1 MYLTKVSLHPF
12 EHCAKFL
19 KIIKILND
27 TLKVNLSLLPH
38 VDSLIWGFD
47 LSITTNMKKEK
58 IDQEMEM
65 KGTKKNQ
72 SRRLDSESL
81 PLISESDC
89 SSQEN

>member
-1 MYLTKVSLHPF
+1 
-12 EHCAKFL
+12 
-19 KIIKILND
+19 
-27 TLKVNLSLLPH
+27 
-38 VDSLIWGFD
+38 
-47 LSITTNMKKEK
+47 MKKEK